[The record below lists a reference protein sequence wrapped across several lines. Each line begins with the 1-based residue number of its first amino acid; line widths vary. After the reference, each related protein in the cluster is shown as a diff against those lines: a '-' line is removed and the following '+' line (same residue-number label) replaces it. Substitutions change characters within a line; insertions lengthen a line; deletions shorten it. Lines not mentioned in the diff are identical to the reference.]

1 MRRLLLALAGLGHAA
16 CLVSNPRFEPTDSA
30 TTAGATTGATSA
42 TPTSAV
48 ATSDASVGASTATSG
63 RAPDLGVTRYP
74 YYPVTSCAALQALL
88 EGPMELSET
97 GYYTL
102 DDAGASGETVDVYC
116 DMELSGGGWTLVGR
130 SAGDAQLSGFGWR
143 SARGDVAADDEPYS
157 LDLRA
162 HPIPF
167 TEILVGAR
175 GEGKAW
181 GDYAYVIDVGPDYVD
196 TNLDAVRVLGAPM
209 SVLSPCDPWPSWMF
223 QHGGFT
229 GFDQVF
235 YFRDFAEFVDDYYG
249 LRADG
254 FYLYDYLNCEMA
266 GFLNGKQGMI
276 MVR

>member
-16 CLVSNPRFEPTDSA
+16 CLVSNPRFDPTDSA
-30 TTAGATTGATSA
+30 TTSGATTGATSA
-42 TPTSAV
+42 TPTSSV
-48 ATSDASVGASTATSG
+48 TTSDASVGASTATSG
-63 RAPDLGVTRYP
+63 RAPDLGATLYP
-74 YYPVTSCAALQALL
+74 YYPVTSCAALRDLL
-88 EGPMELSET
+88 EGPMELGNS

-102 DDAGASGETVDVYC
+102 DDAGVSGETVDVYC
-116 DMELSGGGWTLVGR
+116 DMALSGGGWTLVGR
-130 SAGDAQLSGFGWR
+130 SAGDVELSSFGWR

-162 HPIPF
+162 HPIAF

-181 GDYAYVIDVGPDYVD
+181 GDYAYVIDAGPDYVD
-196 TNLDAVRVLGAPM
+196 SYLNAVRVLGAP
-209 SVLSPCDPWPSWMF
+209 SPVLDACDPWPSWMF

-229 GFDQVF
+229 GFDRVF
-235 YFRDFAEFVDDYYG
+235 YFRDLAEFVDDYYG
-249 LRADG
+249 LRTDG
-254 FYLYDYLNCEMA
+254 FHLYDYDDCEMA